1 MTNLLEKAL
10 LTGFG
15 IFILIMFVSL
25 INPFIISLSEFNN
38 TVKNDVE
45 RYNNLFSEVDTAI
58 LFVIENPNIIYVNE
72 IEYPGNLNITITE
85 NYVKYNFLIEN
96 EMHYK
101 IYEYVN
107 SFINYAYVNL
117 SASRYILNIS
127 CNYNYINVQ
136 FIY

>member
-25 INPFIISLSEFNN
+25 INPFIITLSEFNN

-45 RYNNLFSEVDTAI
+45 RYNNLFSEGDSAI

-72 IEYPGNLNITITE
+72 IEYPGNLNITLT
-85 NYVKYNFLIEN
+85 
-96 EMHYK
+96 
-101 IYEYVN
+101 
-107 SFINYAYVNL
+107 
-117 SASRYILNIS
+117 
-127 CNYNYINVQ
+127 
-136 FIY
+136 

>member
-25 INPFIISLSEFNN
+25 INPFIITISEFNN
-38 TVKNDVE
+38 TIKNDVE
-45 RYNNLFSEVDTAI
+45 KYNNLFNEVDTAI
-58 LFVIENPNIIYVNE
+58 LFVIENPDIIYVNE
-72 IEYPGNLNITITE
+72 IEYPENLTITLTE
-85 NYVKYNFLIEN
+85 DYVKYNFLIEN

-101 IYEYVN
+101 IYEYVKP
-107 SFINYAYVNL
+107 FINCIYVNL

-127 CNYNYINVQ
+127 CNYNYISVQ
-136 FIY
+136 FI